1 MSIIGTLKR
10 ILQPSSKRE
19 VVRVCIENL
28 QIDKTQKNL
37 FLGSLEFLDDEG
49 LDLLYSRVA
58 LFLEEIILHKQV
70 VTRDLTAQSMENN
83 RVKEQDE
90 SVKERN
96 SFKILLDTI

>member
-1 MSIIGTLKR
+1 MSIISTLKK
-10 ILQPSSKRE
+10 ILQPNSKRD

-28 QIDKTQKNL
+28 QIDKIQKNL

-58 LFLEEIILHKQV
+58 LFLEEIILHKQIERYGSIV
-70 VTRDLTAQSMENN
+70 LNTQNN
-83 RVKEQDE
+83 KVKEQNE
-90 SVKERN
+90 SIKEQN